1 MSDLSI
7 VIIILL
13 VMIFILVVLLSK
25 QDKKIK
31 DLVDSEVSVKDRIT
45 SAELTLDKRD
55 KEINEL
61 QNLLSNNIQK
71 TKDNLDKQNTASE
84 EAKRVLRESIAD
96 KTLLEK
102 KDKMIIRLEK
112 QKDEL
117 LEILSEIKKDP
128 IKGLYVPKNK
138 SGDLPTLKLVPIGNN
153 YQLQSWKGVPI
164 DSDQVGYLIDL
175 GHGIVTL
182 KGNKEISESAFPSE
196 ETK

>member
-7 VIIILL
+7 GVTVLL
-13 VMIFILVVLLSK
+13 VTILILVVLLFK
-25 QDKKIK
+25 QQERIK
-31 DLVDSEVSVKDRIT
+31 DLVDSEVFVKDRIT
-45 SAELTLDKRD
+45 SANLTLDKRD
-55 KEINEL
+55 KEISEL
-61 QNLLSNNIQK
+61 QNLLSASRQK
-71 TKDNLDKQNTASE
+71 TKDNLVAQGTALE
-84 EAKRVLRESIAD
+84 ESKKILKESIAD
-96 KTLLEK
+96 KTLLEG
-102 KDKMIIRLEK
+102 KDKTIIRLKET
-112 QKDEL
+112 KDEL

-182 KGNKEISESAFPSE
+182 KGNKEISESAFPSG
-196 ETK
+196 ETN